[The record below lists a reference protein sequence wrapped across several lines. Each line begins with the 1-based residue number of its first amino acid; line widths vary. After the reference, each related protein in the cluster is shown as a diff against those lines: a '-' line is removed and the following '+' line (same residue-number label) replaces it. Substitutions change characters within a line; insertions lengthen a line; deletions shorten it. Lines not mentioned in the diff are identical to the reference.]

1 MAVTPEDTE
10 TFTNLLEEI
19 EGKSNE
25 AKSLVQGLTK
35 KEHPTENGLSF
46 LEVKNHVMLNYLSNL
61 TLLMLKKCS
70 GKSIK
75 DSKAI
80 ERICEDRTILEKMRP
95 IEKKLKYQI
104 DKSIKVAESGQLSAD
119 DPLNFK
125 PNLSALKDTLNSD
138 EDSGDEDDDEELKD
152 GDKKDKKYV
161 PPKNVPAFVDDGE
174 TLEKAEEDRVKKR
187 SLSKSIMEDL
197 RRQHL
202 DLPEEEHSHVD
213 TMKAKQIAHMKER
226 IRYEEDNYT
235 RLPLTKKDKHKRR
248 QISTMGT
255 LGDELTNFGDN
266 FFNEAKKRKTSS
278 SAKKFSKG
286 GSSAK
291 KKFKRK

>member
-1 MAVTPEDTE
+1 MAISPEDTE

-19 EGKSNE
+19 EVKSNE
-25 AKSLVQGLTK
+25 AKSLVQGLAK
-35 KEHPTENGLSF
+35 KEHPTQNGLSF
-46 LEVKNHVMLNYLSNL
+46 LEVKNHVMLDYLSNL

-80 ERICEDRTILEKMRP
+80 ERICQDRTILEKMRP

-104 DKSIKVAESGQLSAD
+104 DKSIKVAESGKLSAD

-125 PNLSALKDTLNSD
+125 PNLSALKDTL
-138 EDSGDEDDDEELKD
+138 DSDDEEEETEEGETSEKSN
-152 GDKKDKKYV
+152 KKYV
-161 PPKNVPAFVDDGE
+161 PPKNVPAFVDDAE
-174 TLEKAEEDRVKKR
+174 TLEKAEEERVKKR

-213 TMKAKQIAHMKER
+213 TMKAKQIAQMKER

-248 QISTMGT
+248 QISTMGS

-266 FFNEAKKRKTSS
+266 FFNEQQPSNKKRKSS
-278 SAKKFSKG
+278 FSGKKK
-286 GSSAK
+286 SSAK

>member
-1 MAVTPEDTE
+1 MATPEDLE
-10 TFTNLLEEI
+10 TFKNLLEEI
-19 EGKSNE
+19 EEKSNE
-25 AKSLVQGLTK
+25 AKGLAQAIQQ
-35 KEHPTENGLSF
+35 KEHKTQNGLSF
-46 LEVKNHVMLNYLSNL
+46 LEVKNHVMLDYLSNL

-80 ERICEDRTILEKMRP
+80 EQICEDRTVLEKMRP

-104 DKSIKVAESGQLSAD
+104 DKYLKVAESGQLSAD
-119 DPLNFK
+119 DPMNFK
-125 PNLSALKDTLNSD
+125 PNLAALKDNLENDSDDSD
-138 EDSGDEDDDEELKD
+138 EDDEEETVE
-152 GDKKDKKYV
+152 DKKNKKYV
-161 PPKNVPAFVDDGE
+161 PPKNVPAFVDDAE
-174 TLEKAEEDRVKKR
+174 TLEKSEEDRVKKR
-187 SLSKSIMEDL
+187 NLSKSIMEDL

-213 TMKAKQIAHMKER
+213 TMKAKQIAAMKER

-248 QISTMGT
+248 QISTMGS

-266 FFNEAKKRKTSS
+266 FFNEKSGGKKRKSS
-278 SAKKFSKG
+278 SSSKKFSKG
-286 GSSAK
+286 AAR

>member
-70 GKSIK
+70 GKSII

-95 IEKKLKYQI
+95 IEKKCLI
-104 DKSIKVAESGQLSAD
+104 LVSIKISIPST
-119 DPLNFK
+119 N
-125 PNLSALKDTLNSD
+125 
-138 EDSGDEDDDEELKD
+138 
-152 GDKKDKKYV
+152 KK
-161 PPKNVPAFVDDGE
+161 N
-174 TLEKAEEDRVKKR
+174 
-187 SLSKSIMEDL
+187 
-197 RRQHL
+197 
-202 DLPEEEHSHVD
+202 
-213 TMKAKQIAHMKER
+213 
-226 IRYEEDNYT
+226 N
-235 RLPLTKKDKHKRR
+235 
-248 QISTMGT
+248 
-255 LGDELTNFGDN
+255 N
-266 FFNEAKKRKTSS
+266 
-278 SAKKFSKG
+278 
-286 GSSAK
+286 
-291 KKFKRK
+291 